1 MKIKDINKVKNKKVE
16 ERYTGEN
23 NYNEAD
29 KTKKI
34 LENVI
39 ASQPFLQTP
48 RVNASTHI
56 PAFI

>member
-29 KTKKI
+29 KTKK
-34 LENVI
+34 
-39 ASQPFLQTP
+39 SWKM
-48 RVNASTHI
+48 
-56 PAFI
+56 